1 MLHLQTELASTLIS
15 ASAGISSVYMQQLLD
30 VLEPDIPDIKN
41 TAAAHLIDIDRLKS
55 DIRYRV
61 PIYKALRLHETINKQ
76 LDDPLFAIKTVFKL
90 RLKSFPI
97 MGYAM
102 MASDTLELAIQRL
115 ARYEPLVWDAGQ
127 IELKK
132 GPVKSLLVW
141 SARHEVPALAVEMA
155 LAGWINIGQKLLQ
168 FKKASYT
175 LYFQHS
181 CPSTPEQYQS
191 MFGCEVVHG
200 AEKNAV
206 EFPSEWLDITLA
218 DGDSQLTDVM
228 DAKAQSLLDNYDTEI
243 NLENRIRSH
252 IFKSLPH
259 HTPELEEIAQKVGES
274 PRHLRYLLTEQSLNF
289 RTLVDDVR
297 KETAL
302 YFIRSGKHSLNEI
315 AGFCGFAEQSSF
327 NRAFKRWTG
336 LVPSRYK

>member
-1 MLHLQTELASTLIS
+1 
-15 ASAGISSVYMQQLLD
+15 MQQLLN
-30 VLEPDIPDIKN
+30 VLESDFPDIKS
-41 TAAAHLIDIDRLKS
+41 TAAAHIIDTDRLTS

-61 PIYKALRLHETINKQ
+61 PIYKALRLYETINKQ

-132 GPVKSLLVW
+132 GPDKSFLIW
-141 SARHEVPALAVEMA
+141 SARHEVPPLAIEMA

-168 FKKASYT
+168 FKETSYT
-175 LYFQHS
+175 IYFQHS
-181 CPSTPEQYQS
+181 CPSTPEQYQL
-191 MFGCEVVHG
+191 MFGCKVVHD
-200 AEKNAV
+200 ADKNAV
-206 EFPSEWLDITLA
+206 EFPSEWLGITLA

-243 NLENRIRSH
+243 NLENRVRSH
-252 IFKSLPH
+252 IFKSLAH
-259 HTPELEEIAQKVGES
+259 HAPELEDIAQKVGES

-289 RTLVDDVR
+289 RSLVDDVR

-302 YFIRSGKHSLNEI
+302 YFIQAGKHSLNEI

-336 LVPSRYK
+336 LAPGRYE